1 MKNQDF
7 NTPLPEG
14 TSSNVTFEVNK
25 NKTIF
30 SFHTALNLY
39 NAYSLGGLAHT
50 GALAATSLADHVL
63 SSNNITDK
71 NYSSLSSFWGYV
83 GWNAIKQIQ
92 SSEKIPTQ
100 YKVPLYA
107 ASSLISVGMICL
119 GPDIFASKTNHKKTL
134 DSTKLIASFFDKT
147 GEIAKLED
155 EFSKGYVS
163 GITHAISNFKQ
174 ILSNKFILFSLLYQ
188 GIDIA
193 KLVLVQ
199 KFFQYMPA
207 GKMASFFAAKEDNP
221 INYLIKLSLL
231 KLVKEVIETVHSKIV
246 NKLKVTLKKDIDKH
260 VIEIVLQNDSTQKV
274 MDLGPKVNTLSQ
286 QISTIYEEATTQ
298 TSQTLQ
304 GLVRPLVIPSNHSS
318 QASIPL
324 LGSNPSLFL
333 LDSLINT
340 IFNYTNINIVE
351 KWITTKLYG
360 QKKEEDS
367 EDTEIVSQKI
377 GQCTLNS
384 VSTPSS
390 YTYGNIQEI
399 AKLGGNKYMLSKV
412 LAYIEKNSTS
422 HIQSNSTI
430 RSLLDFIKNSIQEFL
445 YAGVFISQGIT
456 QEELFSIEMLIGN
469 LTTTLGLNN
478 NLDLTIYG
486 ASQEV
491 DPAEILSTLKILKEQ
506 HHGGPERLL
515 SETMILSLEN
525 YHLKK
530 HAENTDMLHIENLE
544 FKPGN
549 IYAITGKIGTG
560 KTTLLTD
567 VAKCLMPIFCSSG
580 KIFYPTYQH
589 HAIKEIFCG
598 TTPFSPPATTLFERL
613 TYRLDQEYVNSH
625 KEELMKKAIQLF
637 TTFEQ
642 QGFSEEKL
650 STKGNDTN
658 LSLSEG
664 QKKLVI
670 LMSAIIYKQHLDKPV
685 LFVIDETLANL
696 DEDTEPLV
704 CREIKKIFSDSIVL
718 SVDHK
723 ARHNMDF
730 YSKLINLASYKP
742 GAIKETEV
750 AITGDAPDSPGDYL
764 D

>member
-1 MKNQDF
+1 MKAPNFTQPYPEKTNSNIGF
-7 NTPLPEG
+7 QLP
-14 TSSNVTFEVNK
+14 TK
-25 NKTIF
+25 DTIF

-39 NAYSLGGLAHT
+39 NAYNLGGLAHT
-50 GALAATSLADHVL
+50 GVLAVTSLADQVL

-71 NYSSLSSFWGYV
+71 SYFSLSSFWGYV
-83 GWNAIKQIQ
+83 GWSAIKQIQ

-107 ASSLISVGMICL
+107 TSSLISVGMICL
-119 GPDIFASKTNHKKTL
+119 GPDIFAPKTNHKKTL

-147 GEIAKLED
+147 DEIAKLED
-155 EFSKGYVS
+155 QFNKGYVS
-163 GITHAISNFKQ
+163 GITHSISNFKQ

-231 KLVKEVIETVHSKIV
+231 KLVKEVIETVHNKIV
-246 NKLKVTLKKDIDKH
+246 TKLKETLKKDIDKH

-274 MDLGPKVNTLSQ
+274 MDLGPKVNILSN
-286 QISTIYEEATTQ
+286 QISTIYDETTAQ

-304 GLVRPLVIPSNHSS
+304 SLVMPLVIPSSFSN
-318 QASIPL
+318 QKSIPIL
-324 LGSNPSLFL
+324 DSNPSLFL

-367 EDTEIVSQKI
+367 GDTETTTQKM
-377 GQCTLNS
+377 GSCTLNI
-384 VSTPSS
+384 VSNPSG

-422 HIQSNSTI
+422 PIQSKSTI
-430 RSLLDFIKNSIQEFL
+430 TSLLDFIKNSIQEFL
-445 YAGVFISQGIT
+445 YAGVFISQGIS
-456 QEELFSIEMLIGN
+456 QEDLFSIETLIGN
-469 LTTTLGLNN
+469 LTTTLGLSNSLN
-478 NLDLTIYG
+478 STIYG
-486 ASQEV
+486 AGQEI
-491 DPAEILSTLKILKEQ
+491 DPAEILSTLKILKER

-530 HAENTDMLHIENLE
+530 KAENTDMLHIENLE
-544 FKPGN
+544 FEPGH
-549 IYAITGKIGTG
+549 IYAITGQIGTG

-567 VAKCLMPIFCSSG
+567 VAKCLMPLFCSSG

-589 HAIKEIFCG
+589 HKRW
-598 TTPFSPPATTLFERL
+598 TPKLG
-613 TYRLDQEYVNSH
+613 QYV
-625 KEELMKKAIQLF
+625 K
-637 TTFEQ
+637 
-642 QGFSEEKL
+642 
-650 STKGNDTN
+650 
-658 LSLSEG
+658 
-664 QKKLVI
+664 V
-670 LMSAIIYKQHLDKPV
+670 
-685 LFVIDETLANL
+685 
-696 DEDTEPLV
+696 
-704 CREIKKIFSDSIVL
+704 
-718 SVDHK
+718 
-723 ARHNMDF
+723 
-730 YSKLINLASYKP
+730 
-742 GAIKETEV
+742 
-750 AITGDAPDSPGDYL
+750 
-764 D
+764 

>member
-1 MKNQDF
+1 MKHQDVDK
-7 NTPLPEG
+7 PPSKG
-14 TSSNVTFEVNK
+14 TSPNITFKVLK
-25 NKTIF
+25 NETIF

-39 NAYSLGGLAHT
+39 NAYNLGGPTHT
-50 GALAATSLADHVL
+50 GVLAVTSLADQVL
-63 SSNNITDK
+63 SSSNITDK
-71 NYSSLSSFWGYV
+71 SYFSLSSFWGYV
-83 GWNAIKQIQ
+83 GWSAIKQIQ

-100 YKVPLYA
+100 YKVHLYA
-107 ASSLISVGMICL
+107 ASSLIGVGMICL
-119 GPDIFASKTNHKKTL
+119 GPDIFAPKTNHKKTL

-147 GEIAKLED
+147 DEIAKLED
-155 EFSKGYVS
+155 QFSKGYVS

-221 INYLIKLSLL
+221 VNYLIKLSLL
-231 KLVKEVIETVHSKIV
+231 KLVKEVTETVHNKIV
-246 NKLKVTLKKDIDKH
+246 TKLKETLKKDIDKH

-274 MDLGPKVNTLSQ
+274 MDLGPKVNILSN
-286 QISTIYEEATTQ
+286 QISRIYDEITAQ

-304 GLVRPLVIPSNHSS
+304 SLVMPLVIPSSFSN
-318 QASIPL
+318 QKSIPIL
-324 LGSNPSLFL
+324 DSNPSLFL

-360 QKKEEDS
+360 QRKEEDS
-367 EDTEIVSQKI
+367 GDTEITTQKM
-377 GQCTLNS
+377 GLCTLNI
-384 VSTPSS
+384 VSNPSG

-422 HIQSNSTI
+422 PIQSKSTI
-430 RSLLDFIKNSIQEFL
+430 NSLLDFIKNSIQEFL
-445 YAGVFISQGIT
+445 YAGVFISQGIS
-456 QEELFSIEMLIGN
+456 QEELFAIETLIGN
-469 LTTTLGLNN
+469 LTTTLGLSNN
-478 NLDLTIYG
+478 SNSTIYG
-486 ASQEV
+486 AGQEI
-491 DPAEILSTLKILKEQ
+491 DPAEILSTLKILKER
-506 HHGGPERLL
+506 HHGGPERSL

-530 HAENTDMLHIENLE
+530 KAENTDMLHIENLE
-544 FKPGN
+544 FEPGH
-549 IYAITGKIGTG
+549 IYAITGQIGTG

-567 VAKCLMPIFCSSG
+567 VAKCLMPVFCSSG

-625 KEELMKKAIQLF
+625 KEVLMQSALQLF
-637 TTFEQ
+637 ALFGQ

-650 STKGNDTN
+650 STKGNDDK
-658 LSLSEG
+658 LSLSTG
-664 QKKLVI
+664 QGKLAMI
-670 LMSAIIYKQHLDKPV
+670 ISAIIYKQYLGEPV

-696 DEDTEPLV
+696 DIDTTSLV
-704 CREIKKIFSDSIVL
+704 CNEIKKIFADSIVL
-718 SVDHK
+718 SVDHN
-723 ARHNMDF
+723 ARHNHDF
-730 YSKLINLASYKP
+730 YTDLIDLASFKP
-742 GAIKETEV
+742 VEV
-750 AITGDAPDSPGDYL
+750 MGIIEEVNG
-764 D
+764 